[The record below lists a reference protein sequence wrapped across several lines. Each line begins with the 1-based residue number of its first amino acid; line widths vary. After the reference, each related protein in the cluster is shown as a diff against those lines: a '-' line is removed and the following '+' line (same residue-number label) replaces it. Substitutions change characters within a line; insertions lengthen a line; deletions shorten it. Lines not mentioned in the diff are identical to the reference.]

1 MSTEDTAIDVHNPCK
16 RQRAGAL
23 ETRRLP
29 FLSPAFPGQSA
40 ALVVTTPDNA
50 DDKVVNADVT
60 QYSLALTTPDSKK
73 CPLPQDWPSTA
84 NSQAWLGFGLAPQA
98 WLAAAS
104 PQTRPTSSHRAHARA
119 TARLELMR
127 SALPL
132 DPNPYPIVRGG
143 PCPGDDLRDEVS
155 QFIVQLCDEFE
166 LAQWTCYLAISY
178 MDHTLSTLHVQ
189 GLADA
194 QLAKHARNPVL
205 LTVCVRLAAKF
216 ADTKLPD
223 PEDMI
228 LPRDLR
234 CEQSDRPLDSETLM
248 ECYSM
253 VKRQCR
259 SPMEYNSPGSPAPPS
274 RRGRSEVLAGGWV
287 KKRKYAKIAFEDI
300 VVFDTLAGRKFPPR
314 LGGGRRAGF
323 LCFVWVA
330 TIVLR
335 VGRVR
340 GRGL

>member
-1 MSTEDTAIDVHNPCK
+1 MYDEV
-16 RQRAGAL
+16 
-23 ETRRLP
+23 
-29 FLSPAFPGQSA
+29 
-40 ALVVTTPDNA
+40 
-50 DDKVVNADVT
+50 
-60 QYSLALTTPDSKK
+60 
-73 CPLPQDWPSTA
+73 
-84 NSQAWLGFGLAPQA
+84 
-98 WLAAAS
+98 
-104 PQTRPTSSHRAHARA
+104 
-119 TARLELMR
+119 MR
-127 SALPL
+127 STLRL

-189 GLADA
+189 GLTDA

-253 VKRQCR
+253 VKR
-259 SPMEYNSPGSPAPPS
+259 
-274 RRGRSEVLAGGWV
+274 
-287 KKRKYAKIAFEDI
+287 
-300 VVFDTLAGRKFPPR
+300 
-314 LGGGRRAGF
+314 
-323 LCFVWVA
+323 
-330 TIVLR
+330 
-335 VGRVR
+335 
-340 GRGL
+340 